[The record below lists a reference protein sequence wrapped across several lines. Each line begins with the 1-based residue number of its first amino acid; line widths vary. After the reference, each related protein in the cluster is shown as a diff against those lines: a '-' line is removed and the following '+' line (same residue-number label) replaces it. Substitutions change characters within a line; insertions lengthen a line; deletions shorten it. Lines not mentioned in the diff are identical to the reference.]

1 MPAPFEVTAFRAE
14 SEIQQYFQERGADK
28 LSFPVESI
36 YFDTQQGSFT
46 SRWRN
51 RIAERF
57 THREPRIVPFYE
69 RLKPFKIIQTWEL
82 FTDWSAQALEAKK
95 HWKTPLCVM
104 VWDNIPF
111 NMERNP
117 QRREL
122 KRRMAG
128 AADRFIVHST
138 RSRRTLDFEGVDP
151 HKVVMLNPGVDT
163 ECFAPGPA
171 DRAALGLEPDDYVI
185 LFVGWLLPRKG
196 IDFLLLA
203 LRELLHDE
211 TLRHKR
217 IRLLVVGSGPGKD
230 RVEKLIKRL
239 NIEDACVFTGAVPYD
254 RMPDAYRAA
263 NAFVLPSIA
272 TPEWQEQFGMS
283 LLEAMS
289 CGVPVVSTYTG
300 AVPEIIGDAGLL
312 CQPNDFV
319 SLYEVLK
326 NLALNPDRA
335 DELSHKGRER
345 VCREFSL
352 EQYTDALVEVYTD
365 VLRRLG

>member
-1 MPAPFEVTAFRAE
+1 MTAFRAE
-14 SEIQQYFQERGADK
+14 SEIQRYFQERGADQ

-36 YFDTQQGSFT
+36 YFDTQEGPAL
-46 SRWRN
+46 SRYRN
-51 RIAERF
+51 KFAERF
-57 THREPRIVPFYE
+57 LRREPTIVPFYE

-95 HWKTPLCVM
+95 RWKTPLCVM

-111 NMERNP
+111 NMERDP
-117 QRREL
+117 KRREL

-128 AADRFIVHST
+128 QADRFIVHTT
-138 RSRRTLDFEGVDP
+138 RSRRTLDFEGVDA

-163 ECFAPGPA
+163 TCFSPGLP
-171 DRAALGLEPDDYVI
+171 DRRAFGLEPEDYVI

-211 TLRHKR
+211 TLKHKR

-230 RVEKLIKRL
+230 RVEQLIKRL
-239 NIEDACVFTGAVPYD
+239 KIEEACVFTGAVPYD
-254 RMPDAYRAA
+254 RMPQAYRAA

-283 LLEAMS
+283 LLEAMA

-300 AVPEIIGDAGLL
+300 AVPEIIGDAGML
-312 CQPNDFV
+312 CQPNDFL
-319 SLYEVLK
+319 SLYDVLRELVLHPEK
-326 NLALNPDRA
+326 A
-335 DELSHKGRER
+335 DDLGRRGRER
-345 VCREFSL
+345 VCEGFSL
-352 EQYTDALVEVYTD
+352 EQYTDALADVYTD
-365 VLRRLG
+365 VVKKLG